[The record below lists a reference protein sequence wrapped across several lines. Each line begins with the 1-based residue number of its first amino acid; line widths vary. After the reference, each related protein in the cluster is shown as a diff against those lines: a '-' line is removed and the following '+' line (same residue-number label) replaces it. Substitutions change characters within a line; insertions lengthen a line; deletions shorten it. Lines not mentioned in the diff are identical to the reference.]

1 MNRRQALTLV
11 SATTLTLALSA
22 CGFRMRGA
30 NGSAMLPFKTMYLN
44 VPGTPSLGI
53 ELRRNIEG
61 AGGTDVINDEKLAEV
76 KLEVLTNTRDKQ
88 VLTLNSQGRVR
99 EFTLYS
105 RVSFQVRD
113 NANNILL
120 APVEIVLRRTMS
132 YDETLVLAKES
143 EEATLYREMQSDM
156 VQQIL
161 RRLAV
166 LKTAPA
172 AAAVKP

>member
-1 MNRRQALTLV
+1 MNRRQALTLA
-11 SATTLTLALSA
+11 SAAALSLSLSA
-22 CGFRMRGA
+22 CGFRLRGSG
-30 NGSAMLPFKTMYLN
+30 GSAMLPFKTMYIS

-61 AGGTDVINDEKLAEV
+61 AGGTDVIADEKLAEV
-76 KLEVLTNTRDKQ
+76 KLEVLSNTRDKQ

-113 NANNILL
+113 QANNVLL
-120 APVEIVLRRTMS
+120 APAPIVLRRTMS
-132 YDETLVLAKES
+132 YDESLVLAKES

-161 RRLAV
+161 RRIAV
-166 LKTAPA
+166 LKPA
-172 AAAVKP
+172 Q

>member
-30 NGSAMLPFKTMYLN
+30 NGSAMLPFKTMYLS

-99 EFTLYS
+99 EFT